1 MIYDNT
7 LRQRLIKGDIVQ
19 AAWLFSRDSDTAE
32 ILARAGYP
40 VVIVDHEHGTGDL
53 ASLAHVLR
61 AVRIGGAEP
70 LLRVPSHDPDHL
82 KRVLDAGVRTLM
94 VPLVETAEQAEAIVA
109 ACRYPPKGRRGYA
122 AGVVRA
128 SAFGMRPE
136 YGANAAGELFI
147 AVQIESARGLANA
160 RAIAAVDGVDMVF
173 IGPNDL
179 AGNLGFFER
188 LDEKKVHEAVDM
200 IAAAVTS
207 TGKALGI
214 IPYGDRSAGDLARLG
229 FALIATAADY
239 ALLRDSAKADCAAF
253 TKAVTK

>member
-1 MIYDNT
+1 MLYDNT
-7 LRQRLIKGDIVQ
+7 LRQRLIRGEIVQ

-61 AVRIGGAEP
+61 AVRLGGAEP

-82 KRVLDAGVRTLM
+82 KRVLDAGARTLM
-94 VPLVETAEQAEAIVA
+94 VPLVETVEQAQAIVA

-128 SAFGMRPE
+128 SAFGMRPD
-136 YGANAAGELFI
+136 YGANAAGELFV
-147 AVQIESARGLANA
+147 AVQIESARGLSNA

-173 IGPNDL
+173 VGPNDL
-179 AGNLGFFER
+179 AGNLGLFER
-188 LDEKKVHEAVDM
+188 LDDKKVHEAVDA
-200 IAAAVTS
+200 IAAAVKM

-214 IPYGDRSAGDLARLG
+214 IPYGDRGAGDLARLG
-229 FALIATAADY
+229 FSLIATAADY
-239 ALLRDSAKADCAAF
+239 ALLREGAKADCATFA
-253 TKAVTK
+253 KLVTK